1 VRLPVRIAIGAVCII
16 VLYYLLSAL
25 TRGFM
30 QH

>member
-1 VRLPVRIAIGAVCII
+1 MRLPVRIAIGAVCII
-16 VLYYLLSAL
+16 VLYYLLSTL